1 MPPHLGTMANDDAL
15 RPADDDALA
24 LAGSLVAGARSVA
37 VLTGAGISTAAGIP
51 DFRGPKGVWTT
62 NPGLE
67 RASNIDNYLADADLR
82 QAAWQRRVQ
91 LADHGARPTAAHHAL
106 VEFEQRGTLLA
117 LATQNIDGLHHAAG
131 SDPSLVHEVHGS
143 NRMSHCLDCG
153 AEWPTTVLLDRV
165 RAGEPDPPCVSCGG
179 LVKPA
184 VVFFGEQLPT
194 APYEA
199 SIRAAEQCDVLLAV
213 GTTLAVRPI
222 NSMVLVAARRG
233 ATIVIVNGSPTEL
246 DDLAA
251 VLVGGDI
258 QERLPAILG

>member
-1 MPPHLGTMANDDAL
+1 MVTDNAL
-15 RPADDDALA
+15 QPADEHSLERAV
-24 LAGSLVAGARSVA
+24 SLVAGARSVA

-82 QAAWQRRVQ
+82 QSAWRRRVQ
-91 LADHGARPTAAHHAL
+91 LADHGAEPTAAHRAL
-106 VEFEQRGTLLA
+106 VAFEQRGTLLA
-117 LATQNIDGLHHAAG
+117 LSTQNIDGLHHAAG
-131 SDPSLVHEVHGS
+131 SEPSLVHEVHGS
-143 NRMSHCLDCG
+143 NRLSHCLDCG
-153 AEWPTTVLLDRV
+153 NEWPTTVLLDRV
-165 RAGEPDPPCVSCGG
+165 RAGEPDPPCDECGG

-246 DDLAA
+246 DDLAT

-258 QERLPAILG
+258 QETLPAVLAF